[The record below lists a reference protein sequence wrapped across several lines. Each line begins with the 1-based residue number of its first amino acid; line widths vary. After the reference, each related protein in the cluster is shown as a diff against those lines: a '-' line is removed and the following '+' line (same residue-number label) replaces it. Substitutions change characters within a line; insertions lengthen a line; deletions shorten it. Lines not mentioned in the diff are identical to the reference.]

1 MEKTL
6 TGIVANSVY
15 RCVQALAMAF
25 HFAEQVTVPR
35 CAHANARQSLF
46 ALGLRPDVLAH
57 LNRRGGRGLSE
68 RLQLEQLCF
77 FLFKER
83 V

>member
-15 RCVQALAMAF
+15 WCVQALAMAF